1 MRIENKKIVNRR
13 EINKAI
19 VEDDKKGLVLTDS
32 KLNILKNLGFND
44 FYLLDFA
51 HNGHIIL
58 LKSKNWLTIRNAN
71 KTTIT
76 AFDIATEQQLFS
88 TDKFLGYRSLIDK
101 SSIFYLNIIVDYVVS
116 ILKMVRLFSKKT
128 R

>member
-1 MRIENKKIVNRR
+1 MRIENKRIVNRR

-51 HNGHIIL
+51 PNGHIIL

-71 KTTIT
+71 KTTI
-76 AFDIATEQQLFS
+76 QPL
-88 TDKFLGYRSLIDK
+88 
-101 SSIFYLNIIVDYVVS
+101 
-116 ILKMVRLFSKKT
+116 ILKLNNNFFLPTNFCVIEV
-128 R
+128 